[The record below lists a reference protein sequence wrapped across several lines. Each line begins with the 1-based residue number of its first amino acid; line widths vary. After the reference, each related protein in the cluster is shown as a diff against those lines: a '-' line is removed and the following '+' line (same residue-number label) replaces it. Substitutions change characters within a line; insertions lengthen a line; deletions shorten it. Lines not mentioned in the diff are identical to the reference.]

1 MHPQCQNTVGAVLI
15 KLFNLKTMDPIKFVQ
30 EQNYEEKGFPE
41 FQAGDTLEVVYNIVE
56 GGKKRPQ
63 AFRGDVIKLSGS
75 GQYKTFTIR
84 KISNGVGVER
94 IFPINTPNIIEIKVL
109 KKGHVRRARIYYLR
123 NLVGKKAKIRERR
136 SFK

>member
-1 MHPQCQNTVGAVLI
+1 
-15 KLFNLKTMDPIKFVQ
+15 MDPIKFVQ
-30 EQNYEEKGFPE
+30 EQNYQTKDFPE
-41 FQAGDTLEVVYNIVE
+41 FKAGDTIEVVYNIVE
-56 GGKKRPQ
+56 GGKSRPQ
-63 AFRGDVIKLSGS
+63 AFRGDVIKVVGK

-94 IFPINTPNIIEIKVL
+94 IFPINTPNIIEIKLL
-109 KKGHVRRARIYYLR
+109 KRGHVRRARIYYLR

>member
-30 EQNYEEKGFPE
+30 EQNYEDKGFPE

-63 AFRGDVIKLSGS
+63 AFRGDVIKVSGT

>member
-1 MHPQCQNTVGAVLI
+1 
-15 KLFNLKTMDPIKFVQ
+15 MDPIKFVQ

-63 AFRGDVIKLSGS
+63 AFRGDVIKVSGT